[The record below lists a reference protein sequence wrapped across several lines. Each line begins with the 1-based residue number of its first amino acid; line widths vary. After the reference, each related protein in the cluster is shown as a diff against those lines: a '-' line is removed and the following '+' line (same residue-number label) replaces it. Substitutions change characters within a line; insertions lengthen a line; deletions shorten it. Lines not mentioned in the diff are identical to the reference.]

1 MTAFL
6 LEAPTDAQL
15 AYIRDLCERHSLAPP
30 EAVASR
36 QEASAVIG
44 AILDGSY
51 DPDEYALPW
60 GVPFR

>member
-15 AYIRDLCERHSLAPP
+15 AYIRDLCERHGLTPP
-30 EAVASR
+30 EAVASKT
-36 QEASAVIG
+36 EASAIID
-44 AILDGSY
+44 AIRAGRY
-51 DPDEYALPW
+51 GPDEYALPW